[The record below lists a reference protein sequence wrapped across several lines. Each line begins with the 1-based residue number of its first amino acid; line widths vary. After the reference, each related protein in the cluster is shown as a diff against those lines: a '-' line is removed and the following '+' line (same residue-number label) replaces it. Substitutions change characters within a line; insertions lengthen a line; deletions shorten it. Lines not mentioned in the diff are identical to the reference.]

1 MHYLTKD
8 DVLDLHTYAVL
19 RYGGRL
25 GIASHDRLMSVVTA
39 PRQVLFESELYPDL
53 PSKAAALMFLMIK
66 SRPFVSANEA
76 TALLCM
82 LRFLTLNNASLHHDV
97 AERNCSGWCDPFPIP
112 ILIAAELS
120 TGCVSAWHNR
130 HSLAE

>member
-1 MHYLTKD
+1 MVRYLTTD

-39 PRQVLFESELYPDL
+39 PRQVLFEAELYPDV

-66 SRPFVSANEA
+66 SRPFVSANKS

-82 LRFLTLNNASLHHDV
+82 LRFLDLNEAALCNDV
-97 AERNCSGWCDPFPIP
+97 AE
-112 ILIAAELS
+112 AELLWLVRS
-120 TGCVSAWHNR
+120 ISNSDLDRSGVEHWLR
-130 HSLAE
+130 QRLASFGVA